1 MSHENSELIE
11 RAAAL
16 LVQGKIA
23 QSATNAGSDRP
34 GQPPDLERG
43 VRAEFD
49 VRPQPNSPSINESE
63 DVHPA
68 NVLNTLARR
77 KFTLIGATLLFLA
90 AAALV
95 IFSMKPLY
103 LAEAAVLVGNRE
115 PNIARIQLKIEGDT
129 ARLLPDPE
137 TVQTEVEI
145 LRSRTLA
152 AEVAD
157 YLKLWEHAEFNPSAH
172 PNTLTD
178 SFQIIG
184 AWIAAHYELARGL
197 VGWPSRGV
205 TQENKRLDTTGAAKD
220 NIAKENTAVEI
231 LLSKLTAAVKPNS
244 RVIAV
249 RFEGQDP
256 QLATNIVN
264 ALVDFYIANQVT
276 ATSLAAQDT
285 TQWLEQTVA
294 KLRDRVTASDQ
305 AFEEFRARFEARAK
319 RDFLERKMADAG
331 SQLAAAELTRKDAEA
346 RLMRLRSLLGR
357 NVTDI
362 ATSEV
367 ASSVVMQNLRQKAA
381 DLEGQRAQLSATLGE
396 SHPKLRTINAGIAKV
411 NDAMRAEIAR
421 LVKSLEGDVQVATMK
436 EESLRQSFVGARDE
450 ISGSSSGQ
458 IKLNS
463 LRAEAASNRAV
474 FEAFLARLNEA
485 NKASA
490 KPLQRADAQIVSHAS
505 VPKVPAKPRTTMLL
519 AIAAVGSTMLGI
531 GIAVAREKADETRTF
546 RSGEQIELATGI
558 RTLALVPY
566 SSDRRGPQDEVL
578 VSKGSFYGEA
588 IRTLYMTLLLGQRLK
603 VVLVTSAR
611 PGEGKTTLATSL
623 ALTAM
628 KAGRKVLL
636 VDADLCTGAAS
647 QAFGLSGHEGLAEM
661 VAGVGQFSEVVATAG
676 PTTLNLDFLAC
687 GTHSNVIAARC
698 ALEKT
703 FGLFRRLRDE
713 YDLVIIDTPPI
724 LAVSDAMAL
733 SNHADATLLA
743 VRWGVTPRAA
753 VQLAQRR
760 LLGSSKGGPAIGIV
774 LTMVNPRLH
783 ARYGFA
789 DSASYTK
796 ELLSYYQIS

>member
-1 MSHENSELIE
+1 MRLRMSHENSELIE

-16 LVQGKIA
+16 LVKGKIA
-23 QSATNAGSDRP
+23 HRATNAGSDRP

-95 IFSMKPLY
+95 IFSMNPLY

-157 YLKLWEHAEFNPSAH
+157 YLKLWEHAQFNPSAD
-172 PNTLTD
+172 PD
-178 SFQIIG
+178 ARRGPFQIVG
-184 AWIAAHYELARGL
+184 AWIAAQYELARGL
-197 VGWPSRGV
+197 VGWPSRGG
-205 TQENKRLDTTGAAKD
+205 TQENKRLDTTAAVED

-231 LLSKLTAAVKPNS
+231 LLSKLTVAVKPNS

-249 RFEGQDP
+249 QFEGQDP
-256 QLATNIVN
+256 QLAANIVN

-396 SHPKLRTINAGIAKV
+396 SHPKLRT
-411 NDAMRAEIAR
+411 
-421 LVKSLEGDVQVATMK
+421 
-436 EESLRQSFVGARDE
+436 
-450 ISGSSSGQ
+450 
-458 IKLNS
+458 
-463 LRAEAASNRAV
+463 
-474 FEAFLARLNEA
+474 
-485 NKASA
+485 
-490 KPLQRADAQIVSHAS
+490 
-505 VPKVPAKPRTTMLL
+505 
-519 AIAAVGSTMLGI
+519 
-531 GIAVAREKADETRTF
+531 
-546 RSGEQIELATGI
+546 
-558 RTLALVPY
+558 
-566 SSDRRGPQDEVL
+566 
-578 VSKGSFYGEA
+578 
-588 IRTLYMTLLLGQRLK
+588 
-603 VVLVTSAR
+603 
-611 PGEGKTTLATSL
+611 
-623 ALTAM
+623 
-628 KAGRKVLL
+628 
-636 VDADLCTGAAS
+636 
-647 QAFGLSGHEGLAEM
+647 
-661 VAGVGQFSEVVATAG
+661 
-676 PTTLNLDFLAC
+676 
-687 GTHSNVIAARC
+687 
-698 ALEKT
+698 
-703 FGLFRRLRDE
+703 
-713 YDLVIIDTPPI
+713 
-724 LAVSDAMAL
+724 
-733 SNHADATLLA
+733 
-743 VRWGVTPRAA
+743 
-753 VQLAQRR
+753 
-760 LLGSSKGGPAIGIV
+760 
-774 LTMVNPRLH
+774 
-783 ARYGFA
+783 
-789 DSASYTK
+789 
-796 ELLSYYQIS
+796 